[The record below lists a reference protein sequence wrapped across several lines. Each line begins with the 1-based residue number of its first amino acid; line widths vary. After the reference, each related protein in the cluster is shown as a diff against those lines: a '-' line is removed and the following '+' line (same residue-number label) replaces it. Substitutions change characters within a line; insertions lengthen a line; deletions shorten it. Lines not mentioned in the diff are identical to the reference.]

1 MSILS
6 DREIELFKQL
16 IQDEF
21 GGELV
26 SLDQDSK
33 TFVFSFKSQDKM
45 LFLISALKS
54 EKRLARA
61 IRINS
66 KIVDGKN
73 LLTIDPH

>member
-6 DREIELFKQL
+6 EREIEQFKH
-16 IQDEF
+16 IVAAEF

-26 SLDQDSK
+26 SVDQDTK

-54 EKRLARA
+54 EKRLAQA

-73 LLTIDPH
+73 LLTIDPR

>member
-6 DREIELFKQL
+6 EREIEQFKH
-16 IQDEF
+16 IVAAEF

-26 SLDQDSK
+26 SVDQDTK

-54 EKRLARA
+54 EKRLAQA